1 MLPLG
6 GAAVAAADWSVDVDA
21 VGATGAFDA
30 AAAAAP
36 SVISM
41 SSVPVAPLVAA
52 TGPAQK

>member
-30 AAAAAP
+30 AP

-41 SSVPVAPLVAA
+41 SSVPFAPLVAA